1 MAKLDVKAFGLA
13 CGILWSAVMLIL
25 GIINIFC
32 GWGSAFSGLMAS
44 LYIGYKPTILGSLIG
59 ALWGFADAG
68 IGGVVLAWLYNKLA
82 KA

>member
-13 CGILWSAVMLIL
+13 CGILWAAVMLIL

-32 GWGSAFSGLMAS
+32 GWGSELSKMMAS

-59 ALWGFADAG
+59 AAWGFADAG
-68 IGGVVLAWLYNKLA
+68 IGGVALAWLYNKLA